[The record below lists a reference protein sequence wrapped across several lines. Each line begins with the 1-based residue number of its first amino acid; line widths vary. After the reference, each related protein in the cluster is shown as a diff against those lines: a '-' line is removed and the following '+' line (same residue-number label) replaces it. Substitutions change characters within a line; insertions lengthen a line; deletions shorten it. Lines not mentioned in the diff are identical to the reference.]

1 MMRMFPGVCLVAL
14 LTACGGGG
22 GGEDAAPPVPPDLSG
37 VWAGAWQG
45 SDSQLGS
52 VSGTWTV
59 TINQTA
65 TSAFG
70 PGTLLGDVD
79 CMDGQ
84 MQSNPNAQT
93 AVTGSVIRPGCP
105 GAVNWTLTALD
116 VSDGAGCR
124 HLAKYLYAR
133 FGDDERNAHRDAR
146 WTTH

>member
-1 MMRMFPGVCLVAL
+1 MALRPLPRPAQFPAICLIAL

-22 GGEDAAPPVPPDLSG
+22 GDDAAPPVPPDLSG

-93 AVTGSVIRPGCP
+93 AVTGSVIRP
-105 GAVNWTLTALD
+105 
-116 VSDGAGCR
+116 
-124 HLAKYLYAR
+124 
-133 FGDDERNAHRDAR
+133 
-146 WTTH
+146 